1 MPKAVQYSAHGH
13 PPDIVDLVDLAT
25 GAPQED
31 EVVVEMEA
39 VAISL
44 GNLYEIM
51 GLPGFKGPVPTI
63 AGNKCVG
70 RIVDIGGA
78 VTGFQVGQRVHVTL
92 HRAGTWREQVRVPI
106 SVVYPAPEE
115 ADPAQLSLVS
125 GGVLTSYFA
134 LKDFVDL
141 KSGDWVIQNAANS
154 NCGRNLIS
162 LARLWGYKTANVVR
176 RELAFADLEKL
187 GADAIILDGPDL
199 ATRVAEATGGAQIR
213 LGLDAVAGE
222 ATERIAE
229 CLADGG
235 TVACYGLASRDRDCK
250 ISVGSLLFRDIR
262 LVGHYIARSRS
273 DHTREQLNA
282 VYAEMGKL
290 VVNGTLTAQIAGVY
304 PLARIR
310 EALSHALKEGEERK
324 GKVILVP

>member
-1 MPKAVQYSAHGH
+1 MKAIQYSSHGH
-13 PPDIVDLVDLAT
+13 PPDVVEVVDLET
-25 GAPQED
+25 GVPREGQ
-31 EVVVEMEA
+31 VVVEMEA
-39 VAISL
+39 VAVSL

-51 GLPGFKGPVPTI
+51 GLPGFRGVVPSV

-70 RIVDIGGA
+70 RIVKLGSA
-78 VTGFQVGQRVHVTL
+78 VTGFEMGQRVHVTL
-92 HRAGTWREQVRVPI
+92 HRAGTWRQQLCVPI

-115 ADPAQLSLVS
+115 ADPVQLSLVS

-141 KSGDWVIQNAANS
+141 QPGDWVIQNAANS

-176 RELAFADLEKL
+176 RESVFADLEEL

-199 ATRVAEATGGAQIR
+199 AIRVAEATGGAQIR
-213 LGLDAVAGE
+213 LGLDAVAGG
-222 ATERIAE
+222 ATQQIAE

-235 TVACYGLASRDRDCK
+235 TVACYGLASQDQDCR

-273 DHTREQLNA
+273 DHTREYLNA
-282 VYAEMGKL
+282 VYAEMGEL
-290 VVNGTLTAQIAGVY
+290 VANGTLTAQIAGVY